1 MARIKLCGMM
11 KENDIFAVNELNPE
25 YVGFI
30 FWEKSFRNLTYD
42 RAKQLKGLL
51 SNSIDAVG
59 VFVDADLNYIARL
72 ANDGIIDLV
81 QLHGSEDEE
90 YIRTLRKIVPI
101 GTKIIKAYKVTN
113 ADEVAAAVSSI
124 ADFILFDPGKGNGN
138 TFNWEL
144 IKDVERPYFLAGG
157 LNTDNIG
164 DAMEYLHPFAVDVS
178 SGIET
183 NKSKDVAKMKKFVSI
198 ARSLH

>member
-11 KENDIFAVNELNPE
+11 RENDIFAVNELNPE

-30 FWEKSFRNLTYD
+30 FWDKSFRNLTYD
-42 RAKQLKGLL
+42 RARQLKGLL

-59 VFVDADLNYIARL
+59 VFVDADINFISLL
-72 ANDGIIDLV
+72 ANDGIIDLI

-90 YIRTLRKIVPI
+90 YIRTLRKVIPV
-101 GTKIIKAYKVTN
+101 GTKIIKAFKVTN
-113 ADEVAAAVSSI
+113 DEEVASAVASI
-124 ADFILFDPGKGNGN
+124 ADFILFDPGKGSGN

-157 LNTDNIG
+157 LNTENIRE
-164 DAMEYLHPFAVDVS
+164 AMEYLHPFAVDVS

-183 NKSKDVAKMKKFVSI
+183 DRNKDVTKMKKFVSTV
-198 ARSLH
+198 RSIR